1 MNQERI
7 KQWKK
12 FFRRLFSRKLVV
24 VAASLVLFF
33 IIAAVFAPFLTP
45 YGPYQQDL
53 SNVLTKPTTA
63 HWLGTD
69 RSGRDVLTRI
79 LYGARTSLAIG
90 VVSVAIAAVMG
101 TLLGLISGYY
111 GGLVNMVLSRIIDM
125 MMSIPS
131 LMLALALALVFGRN
145 MGSLMIVLGI
155 STVPTYTRLMNVQV
169 LSIKNA
175 DYIMAEKVL
184 GAGNIRILFTHILP
198 NCLSPIIVLLTANIG
213 MTILAESSLSFL
225 GMGVNPPTAS
235 WGGMV
240 SDGTTQL
247 LINPVFALAPGICI
261 MLLVFGFNVLGDG
274 LRDALDPRLRGSI

>member
-24 VAASLVLFF
+24 VADSLVLFF

-145 MGSLMIVLGI
+145 MGSLMIMLGI

>member
-145 MGSLMIVLGI
+145 MGSLMIMLGI